1 MNKIHELFALPIGM
15 EEVASVSGFPLY
27 SSKTI
32 REKFNESLQKS
43 RRGKVISKSVYM
55 MVATGK
61 IIPCYAE
68 SGILSYLKKRIA
80 DDTSGGLMRVIRKI
94 FLGKKPEEN
103 PLDYVLAFYDFN
115 INKIIVLISNH
126 ISEKFSMTASDLAIA
141 ISLSH
146 EMMHMYAHQNPQKF
160 LSIFQDELTDYY
172 KTYFTD
178 IFKLKKNKE
187 LDSVV
192 ESIYRYFFLKCEI
205 GGGSSALAAIVN
217 QLNKLKEHSGLDE
230 DEFKNVIH
238 EYSKVVK
245 LLLSN
250 DMKKFIVLADQYQHL
265 INPLYHTYKEVFGK
279 IPVKG
284 CAQEMIFPSEV
295 ICGYSDT
302 KIDSKIKTA
311 LQSL

>member
-32 REKFNESLQKS
+32 REKFNESLQNS
-43 RRGKVISKSVYM
+43 RRGKAISKSVYM

-68 SGILSYLKKRIA
+68 SGILSYLKKRIQE
-80 DDTSGGLMRVIRKI
+80 DTSGGLMRVIRKI
-94 FLGKKPEEN
+94 FLGKKPSEN

-126 ISEKFSMTASDLAIA
+126 ISEKFSLTASDLAIA

-146 EMMHMYAHQNPQKF
+146 EMMHMYAHENPQKF
-160 LSIFQDELTDYY
+160 LSVFSDELTNYY
-172 KTYFTD
+172 QTYFTD
-178 IFKLKKNKE
+178 VFKLKKNKE
-187 LDSVV
+187 LEPVI

-205 GGGSSALAAIVN
+205 GGSSALAAIVN
-217 QLNKLKEHSGLDE
+217 QLNKLKEFSTLEE
-230 DEFKNVIH
+230 DEFRTVIK

-250 DMKKFIVLADQYQHL
+250 DMQKFVVLAEQYQNI
-265 INPLYHTYKEVFGK
+265 INPLYHAYKNTFGK

-295 ICGYSDT
+295 ICGYSDI
-302 KIDSKIKTA
+302 KVDSKIKTA

>member
-32 REKFNESLQKS
+32 REKFNESLQNS
-43 RRGKVISKSVYM
+43 RRGKAISKSVYM

-68 SGILSYLKKRIA
+68 SGILSYLKKRIQE
-80 DDTSGGLMRVIRKI
+80 DTSGGLMRIIRKI
-94 FLGKKPEEN
+94 FLGKKPSEN

-146 EMMHMYAHQNPQKF
+146 EMMHMYAHENPQKF
-160 LSIFQDELTDYY
+160 LSVFRDELTDYY
-172 KTYFTD
+172 KTYFTN
-178 IFKLKKNKE
+178 IFKLKKRKE
-187 LDSVV
+187 LDPII

-205 GGGSSALAAIVN
+205 GGSSALAAIVN
-217 QLNKLKEHSGLDE
+217 QLNKLQEFSTLNE
-230 DEFKNVIH
+230 DEFKNVIK

-250 DMKKFIVLADQYQHL
+250 DMKKFIILADQYQHL
-265 INPLYHTYKEVFGK
+265 INPLYHTYSEVFGK

-295 ICGYSDT
+295 ICGYSDI